1 MRNSIT
7 ENEIEEISIGYL
19 QGLGYKYLNGLVMSP
34 DGEHPERQYN
44 EVVLTT
50 RLRDAIDK
58 LNPTI
63 TQDAKEDALKKV
75 LRTESPNQL
84 INNENFHRYLT
95 DGVDVEVRT
104 PSGIRGEKV
113 YIVDFTNPENNEFLA
128 VNQFTVIEAGAP
140 QRKRPDIIL
149 FINGLPLVVIE
160 LKNAVDENAT
170 IKSAFNQLQ
179 TYKQAIPS
187 LFTYNELLIV
197 SDGWDARCGTIT
209 SDYGRFMSWKT
220 KDGKTTA
227 DHLQPQMEVM
237 FLGMLNKTT
246 LLDLI
251 RQFIVFE
258 KSDSKTLKKVAAYHQ
273 YYAVN
278 KAVESTVRASG
289 FNSPPLEG
297 WSQTGVVKRVST
309 NYFELPFNP
318 NLKQRAREL
327 RQAGNLSE
335 VLFWNQ
341 VKNKQFK
348 QYDFDRQKII
358 GNYIVDFYCSN
369 CNVVIEIDG
378 SSHDYKQEYDAER
391 DAFLESLGLT
401 VIHIP
406 VEDVMKR
413 MGQVMDML
421 FEHPA
426 FQEGNSQEPPRP
438 SGTPPM
444 EGNVGD
450 RRGGV
455 IWHTQGSGKSLSM
468 VFFSGKLII
477 EPRMENPTLVILT
490 DRNDLDEQ
498 LHDTFTNCQQL
509 LRQEPQKAEDRQDL
523 RKLLKVASGGIV
535 FTTIQKFMPM
545 PDDIVQSS
553 SPTGRV
559 GGEGVVNEP
568 SVEYIGADIKALSE
582 RKNIVVV
589 ADEAHR
595 SQYDFIDGFAKHLR
609 DALPY
614 ATFIGFTG
622 TPIETTD
629 RNTQAVFG
637 NYVDIYDI
645 QQAVEDKATV
655 PIFYESRLAKV
666 HFAEDEKV
674 TIDEQFEELTEGEE
688 LSNRQQMRAK
698 WTRLEAI
705 VGNPNRI
712 RKIAEDLVYHFEQRN
727 AVLEGKAMIV
737 CMSRRICVELYEAI
751 IKIRPL
757 WHSDDDDKG
766 TIKVIMTG
774 SSSDALNMQQHIRN
788 KQRRKAIGDRLKN
801 PIDSL
806 KLVIVRD
813 MWLTGFD
820 APCLHTLYVDKPMRG
835 HSLMQAIARVNRV
848 FTEGKSGGL
857 VVDYLGIAQELKTA
871 LADYTASG
879 GEGKPTLDQ
888 ELAVAKMLELHEAID
903 YQLRHFAWRKFF
915 TLTPEEK
922 LKFIPVIVDYI
933 FSQENGEQSFTD
945 NTKNLLK
952 AFAISVPHE
961 KAMAIR
967 DDVALFQAIKSRLVK
982 ISDRNES
989 GKTNDEMDT
998 AIKQIISEAITA
1010 DNVIDIFDA
1019 AGLKKPNIE
1028 ILDERFLQEL
1038 KDLPQKNLAVELL
1051 KKLLKDEIKKRTKI
1065 NLVESRKFSEMLED
1079 AIKRYHNGM
1088 IDTVEFLEKVLIPF
1102 AEQMKE
1108 ADKRGEKL
1116 GLDYREYAF
1125 YTALE
1130 VNNSAVSILGDEI
1143 LKHIAQE
1150 LLKTVRSST
1159 TIDWTIKES
1168 VQANLRRNI
1177 RRILRKFGYPPDLQ
1191 EKAVETVIT
1200 QAKMLAED
1208 LVKNGDNK
1216 EE

>member
-1 MRNSIT
+1 MKNSIT
-7 ENEIEEISIGYL
+7 ENQIEEIALGYL
-19 QGLGYKYLNGLVMSP
+19 QSLGYEYLNGVNISP
-34 DGEHPERQYN
+34 DGDHPERKYN

-58 LNPTI
+58 LNPNI
-63 TQDAKEDALKKV
+63 SQDAKEDALKKV
-75 LRTESPNQL
+75 LRTESPNAL

-95 DGVDVEVRT
+95 DGVDVEMRT
-104 PSGIRGEKV
+104 ENGIRGEKI
-113 YIVDFTNPENNEFLA
+113 YIVDFEKPENNEFLA
-128 VNQFTVIEAGAP
+128 VNQFTVVEGN
-140 QRKRPDIIL
+140 QNKRPDIIL
-149 FINGLPLVVIE
+149 FVNGLPLVVIE
-160 LKNAVDENAT
+160 LKNAVDENANL
-170 IKSAFNQLQ
+170 KSAFNQLQ

-187 LFTYNELLIV
+187 LFTYNSLLII

-209 SDYGRFMSWKT
+209 SDYGRFMTWKT
-220 KDGKTTA
+220 KDGQTTA

-237 FLGMLNKTT
+237 FHGMLNKHT

-278 KAVESTVRASG
+278 KAVESTVTASG
-289 FNSPPLEG
+289 
-297 WSQTGVVKRVST
+297 
-309 NYFELPFNP
+309 
-318 NLKQRAREL
+318 
-327 RQAGNLSE
+327 
-335 VLFWNQ
+335 
-341 VKNKQFK
+341 
-348 QYDFDRQKII
+348 
-358 GNYIVDFYCSN
+358 SN
-369 CNVVIEIDG
+369 
-378 SSHDYKQEYDAER
+378 
-391 DAFLESLGLT
+391 
-401 VIHIP
+401 
-406 VEDVMKR
+406 
-413 MGQVMDML
+413 
-421 FEHPA
+421 
-426 FQEGNSQEPPRP
+426 
-438 SGTPPM
+438 
-444 EGNVGD
+444 GD

-498 LHDTFTNCQQL
+498 LHETFTNCQQL
-509 LRQEPQKAEDRQDL
+509 LRQEPQKAESRKELRQ
-523 RKLLKVASGGIV
+523 LLKVASGGIV
-535 FTTIQKFMPM
+535 FTTIQKFMPI
-545 PDDIVQSS
+545 PADIVQ
-553 SPTGRV
+553 P
-559 GGEGVVNEP
+559 ENENVVNEP
-568 SVEYIGADIKALSE
+568 SVEYIGADIQALSE
-582 RKNIVVV
+582 RKNIVVI

-609 DALPY
+609 DALPN

-629 RNTQAVFG
+629 KNTQAVFG

-645 QQAVEDKATV
+645 QQAVNDKATV

-666 HFAEDEKV
+666 HFNEDEKV
-674 TIDEQFEELTEGEE
+674 SLDEQFEELTEGEE
-688 LSNRQQMRAK
+688 LSNRQQMRQK

-705 VGNPNRI
+705 VGNPNRLQ
-712 RKIAEDLVYHFEQRN
+712 KIAEDLVYHFEQRN
-727 AVLEGKAMIV
+727 AVLDGKAMIV

-774 SSSDALNMQQHIRN
+774 SSSDALNMQAHIRN
-788 KQRRKAIGDRLKN
+788 KPRRKAIGDRLKN
-801 PIDSL
+801 PNDPL

-835 HSLMQAIARVNRV
+835 HNLMQAIARVNRV
-848 FTEGKSGGL
+848 FTEGKEGGL

-903 YQLRHFAWRKFF
+903 YQLRHFDWRKFF

-933 FSQENGEQSFTD
+933 FSQENGEQSFTE

-961 KAMAIR
+961 RAMAIR

-982 ISDRNES
+982 ISDRNEG
-989 GKTNDEMDT
+989 GKTDEEMET

-1065 NLVESRKFSEMLED
+1065 NLVESKKFSEMLED

-1102 AEQMKE
+1102 AQQMKE

-1130 VNNSAVSILGDEI
+1130 VNNSAVAILGDDI

-1150 LLKTVRSST
+1150 LLKTVRNST

-1168 VQANLRRNI
+1168 VQATLRRNV

>member
-1 MRNSIT
+1 MASIT
-7 ENEIEEISIGYL
+7 ENEIEEIALGYL
-19 QGLGYKYLNGLVMSP
+19 QSLGYNYLNGLVISP
-34 DGEHPERQYN
+34 DGEHPERQYTD
-44 EVVLTT
+44 VVLTT

-75 LRTESPNQL
+75 LRTESPNAL

-95 DGVDVEVRT
+95 DGVDVEMRT
-104 PSGIRGEKV
+104 ESGIRGEKI
-113 YIVDFTNPENNEFLA
+113 YIVDFENPENNEFLA
-128 VNQFTVIEAGAP
+128 VNQFTVVEGN
-140 QRKRPDIIL
+140 QNKRPDIIL

-160 LKNAVDENAT
+160 LKNAVDENANL
-170 IKSAFNQLQ
+170 KSAFNQLQ

-187 LFTYNELLIV
+187 LFTYNSLLII

-209 SDYGRFMSWKT
+209 SDYGRFMTWKT
-220 KDGKTTA
+220 PPSTPALLPRGEGSSYRGNLKYSGLIEEARELRKKQTKAEEIFWQLVRNRKFNNLKFRRQHQIGNYIADFYCDELRLVIEFDGEVHNSPEQQKHDSKRDKFLTSSGFKVLRFKNQEILNSPESVFEEIENAILGNTQKI
-227 DHLQPQMEVM
+227 DSSSPFGRGGGEGLLEMEVM
-237 FLGMLNKTT
+237 FHGMLNKHT

-278 KAVESTVRASG
+278 KALESTVTASG
-289 FNSPPLEG
+289 
-297 WSQTGVVKRVST
+297 
-309 NYFELPFNP
+309 
-318 NLKQRAREL
+318 
-327 RQAGNLSE
+327 
-335 VLFWNQ
+335 
-341 VKNKQFK
+341 
-348 QYDFDRQKII
+348 
-358 GNYIVDFYCSN
+358 SN
-369 CNVVIEIDG
+369 
-378 SSHDYKQEYDAER
+378 
-391 DAFLESLGLT
+391 
-401 VIHIP
+401 
-406 VEDVMKR
+406 
-413 MGQVMDML
+413 
-421 FEHPA
+421 
-426 FQEGNSQEPPRP
+426 
-438 SGTPPM
+438 
-444 EGNVGD
+444 GD

-498 LHDTFTNCQQL
+498 LHETFTNCQQL
-509 LRQEPQKAEDRQDL
+509 LRQEPQKAESRKELRQ
-523 RKLLKVASGGIV
+523 LLKVASGGIV

-545 PDDIVQSS
+545 PTDIVQ
-553 SPTGRV
+553 P
-559 GGEGVVNEP
+559 ENENVVNEP
-568 SVEYIGADIKALSE
+568 SVEYIGADIQALSE
-582 RKNIVVV
+582 RKNIVVI

-609 DALPY
+609 DALPN

-629 RNTQAVFG
+629 KNTQAVFG

-645 QQAVEDKATV
+645 QQAVNDKATV

-666 HFAEDEKV
+666 HFNEDEKV
-674 TIDEQFEELTEGEE
+674 SLDEQFEELTEGEE
-688 LSNRQQMRAK
+688 LSNRQQMRQK

-705 VGNPNRI
+705 VGNPNRLQ
-712 RKIAEDLVYHFEQRN
+712 KIAEDLVYHFEQRN

-774 SSSDALNMQQHIRN
+774 SSSDALNMQAHIRN
-788 KQRRKAIGDRLKN
+788 KPRRKAIGDRLKN
-801 PIDSL
+801 PNDPL

-835 HSLMQAIARVNRV
+835 HNLMQAIARVNRV
-848 FTEGKSGGL
+848 FTEGKEGGL

-903 YQLRHFAWRKFF
+903 YQLRHFDWRKFF

-933 FSQENGEQSFTD
+933 FSQENGEQSFTE

-961 KAMAIR
+961 RAMAIR

-982 ISDRNES
+982 ISDRNEG
-989 GKTNDEMDT
+989 GKTDEEMET

-1065 NLVESRKFSEMLED
+1065 NLVESKKFSEMLED

-1102 AEQMKE
+1102 AQQMKE
-1108 ADKRGEKL
+1108 ADQRGEKL

-1130 VNNSAVSILGDEI
+1130 VNNSAVAILGDDI

-1150 LLKTVRSST
+1150 LLKTVRNST

-1168 VQANLRRNI
+1168 VQATLRRNV

>member
-7 ENEIEEISIGYL
+7 ENEIEEIALSYL
-19 QGLGYKYLNGLVMSP
+19 QNLGYSYILGIDISP
-34 DGEHPERQYN
+34 DGEHPERQYTD
-44 EVVLTT
+44 VVLTT

-58 LNPTI
+58 LNPTLG
-63 TQDAKEDALKKV
+63 QDAKEDALKKV
-75 LRTESPNQL
+75 LRTESPNAL
-84 INNENFHRYLT
+84 INNETFHKYLT
-95 DGVDVEVRT
+95 QGVDVEIRT
-104 PSGIRGEKV
+104 ANGIRGQKV
-113 YIVDFTNPENNEFLA
+113 YIVDFTDPENNEFLA
-128 VNQFTVIEAGAP
+128 INQFTIIEGS
-140 QRKRPDIIL
+140 QNKRPDIIL
-149 FINGLPLVVIE
+149 FVNGLPLVVIE
-160 LKNAVDENAT
+160 IKNATDENAT
-170 IKSAFNQLQ
+170 VKSAYNQLQ

-187 LFTYNELLIV
+187 LFTYNELMIV
-197 SDGWDARCGTIT
+197 SDGWDALCGTFT

-220 KDGKTTA
+220 KDGKNTA

-237 FLGMLNKTT
+237 FWGMLNKQT

-251 RQFIVFE
+251 GQFIVFE
-258 KSDSKTLKKVAAYHQ
+258 KSDTKTLKKVAAYHQ

-278 KAVESTVRASG
+278 KAVESTIIASSI
-289 FNSPPLEG
+289 N
-297 WSQTGVVKRVST
+297 
-309 NYFELPFNP
+309 
-318 NLKQRAREL
+318 
-327 RQAGNLSE
+327 
-335 VLFWNQ
+335 
-341 VKNKQFK
+341 
-348 QYDFDRQKII
+348 
-358 GNYIVDFYCSN
+358 
-369 CNVVIEIDG
+369 
-378 SSHDYKQEYDAER
+378 
-391 DAFLESLGLT
+391 
-401 VIHIP
+401 
-406 VEDVMKR
+406 
-413 MGQVMDML
+413 
-421 FEHPA
+421 
-426 FQEGNSQEPPRP
+426 
-438 SGTPPM
+438 
-444 EGNVGD
+444 GD

-468 VFFSGKLII
+468 VFYSGKLIV

-498 LHDTFTNCQQL
+498 LHETFTNCQQL
-509 LRQEPQKAEDRQDL
+509 LRQEPQKAEDRNHL

-545 PDDIVQSS
+545 TSDIVQNGIQNSA
-553 SPTGRV
+553 
-559 GGEGVVNEP
+559 NEP
-568 SVEYIGADIKALSE
+568 SVEYIGADIKALSK
-582 RKNIVVV
+582 RQNIVVI

-609 DALPY
+609 DALPN
-614 ATFIGFTG
+614 ATYIGFTG
-622 TPIETTD
+622 TPIESTD
-629 RNTQAVFG
+629 RSTQAVFG

-645 QQAVEDKATV
+645 QQAVNDRATV

-674 TIDEQFEELTEGEE
+674 KIDEQFEELTESEE
-688 LSNRQQMRAK
+688 LSNRQQLRAK
-698 WTRLEAI
+698 WTRIEAI

-727 AVLEGKAMIV
+727 AVLVGKAMIV
-737 CMSRRICVELYEAI
+737 CMSRRICVELYDAI

-774 SSSDALNMQQHIRN
+774 SSSDVLSMQAHIRN
-788 KQRRKAIGDRLKN
+788 KGKRKTIGDRLKN
-801 PIDSL
+801 PNDSL
-806 KLVIVRD
+806 KMVIVRD

-848 FTEGKSGGL
+848 FTEGKEGGL
-857 VVDYLGIAQELKTA
+857 IVDYLGIAQELKTA
-871 LADYTASG
+871 LAEYTASG

-903 YQLRHFAWRKFF
+903 YQLRHFDWRKFF
-915 TLTPEEK
+915 TLMPVEK

-933 FSQENGEQSFTD
+933 FSQENGEPSFTE

-952 AFAISVPHE
+952 AFAISVPHD

-982 ISDRNES
+982 ISDRNEG
-989 GKTNDEMDT
+989 GKGDDEMET

-1051 KKLLKDEIKKRTKI
+1051 KKLLKEEIKKRTKI
-1065 NLVESRKFSEMLED
+1065 NLVESKKFSEMLED
-1079 AIKRYHNGM
+1079 AIQRYHNGM

-1102 AEQMKE
+1102 ANQMKE

-1130 VNNSAVSILGDEI
+1130 VNNSAVAVLGDEI

-1150 LLKTVRSST
+1150 LLKTVRNST

-1168 VQANLRRNI
+1168 VQSALRRNI
-1177 RRILRKFGYPPDLQ
+1177 RRILRLHGYPPDLQ
-1191 EKAVETVIT
+1191 EKAVDTVIT

-1208 LVKNGDNK
+1208 LLKR

>member
-1 MRNSIT
+1 MRNSIS
-7 ENEIEEISIGYL
+7 ENEIEEIALGYL
-19 QGLGYKYLNGLVMSP
+19 QSLGYGYVLGTDISP
-34 DGEHPERQYN
+34 DGDHPERTYN
-44 EVVLTT
+44 DVVLST

-63 TQDAKEDALKKV
+63 SQDAKEDALKKV
-75 LRTESPNQL
+75 LRTDSPNLL
-84 INNENFHRYLT
+84 INNETFHKYLT
-95 DGVDVEVRT
+95 DGIDVEVRT
-104 PSGIRGEKV
+104 DSGIRGEKV
-113 YIVDFTNPENNEFLA
+113 YIVDFENPENNEFLA
-128 VNQFTVIEAGAP
+128 INQFTVIEGN
-140 QRKRPDIIL
+140 QNKRPDIIL
-149 FINGLPLVVIE
+149 FVNGLPLVVIE

-170 IKSAFNQLQ
+170 IKSAYNQIQ

-187 LFTYNELLIV
+187 LFTYNELLII
-197 SDGWDARCGTIT
+197 SDGWDAQSGTLT
-209 SDYGRFMSWKT
+209 SGFGRFMPWKT
-220 KDGKTTA
+220 KDGKTEA
-227 DHLQPQMEVM
+227 SHLDMGMQVM
-237 FLGMLNKTT
+237 FNGMLNKHT

-278 KAVESTVRASG
+278 KAVESTVTAS
-289 FNSPPLEG
+289 SE
-297 WSQTGVVKRVST
+297 TGD
-309 NYFELPFNP
+309 
-318 NLKQRAREL
+318 Q
-327 RQAGNLSE
+327 
-335 VLFWNQ
+335 
-341 VKNKQFK
+341 
-348 QYDFDRQKII
+348 
-358 GNYIVDFYCSN
+358 
-369 CNVVIEIDG
+369 
-378 SSHDYKQEYDAER
+378 
-391 DAFLESLGLT
+391 
-401 VIHIP
+401 
-406 VEDVMKR
+406 
-413 MGQVMDML
+413 
-421 FEHPA
+421 
-426 FQEGNSQEPPRP
+426 
-438 SGTPPM
+438 
-444 EGNVGD
+444 
-450 RRGGV
+450 RGGV

-468 VFFSGKLII
+468 VFYSGKLII
-477 EPRMENPTLVILT
+477 DPRMENPTLVILT

-498 LHDTFTNCQQL
+498 LHETFTNCQQL
-509 LRQEPQKAEDRQDL
+509 LRQEPQKAENRQNL
-523 RKLLKVASGGIV
+523 RELLKVASGGIV

-545 PDDIVQSS
+545 QTDIVQN
-553 SPTGRV
+553 GN
-559 GGEGVVNEP
+559 ELNEP
-568 SVEYIGADIKALSE
+568 SVEYIGADIQALSE

-609 DALPY
+609 DALPH

-629 RNTQAVFG
+629 KNTQAVFG

-645 QQAVEDKATV
+645 QQAVDDKATV

-666 HFAEDEKV
+666 HFEEDEKV
-674 TIDEQFEELTEGEE
+674 TIDAEFEELTEGEE
-688 LSNRQQMRAK
+688 FSNRQQMRAK

-712 RKIAEDLVYHFEQRN
+712 EKIAQDLVYHFEQRN
-727 AVLEGKAMIV
+727 AVLDGKAMIV
-737 CMSRRICVELYEAI
+737 CMSRRICVELYDAI

-774 SSSDALNMQQHIRN
+774 SSSDALNMQPHIRN
-788 KQRRKAIGDRLKN
+788 KPRRKAIGDRLKN
-801 PIDSL
+801 PNDSL

-835 HSLMQAIARVNRV
+835 HNLMQAIARVNRV
-848 FTEGKSGGL
+848 FTEGKEGGL

-903 YQLRHFAWRKFF
+903 YQLRHFDWRKFF
-915 TLTPEEK
+915 TLAPEEK

-961 KAMAIR
+961 RAMAIR

-982 ISDRNES
+982 ISDRNEG
-989 GKTNDEMDT
+989 GKTDEEMET

-1038 KDLPQKNLAVELL
+1038 KDMPQKNLAVELL

-1065 NLVESRKFSEMLED
+1065 NLVESKKFSEMLED

-1108 ADKRGEKL
+1108 ADKRGDKL

-1130 VNNSAVSILGDEI
+1130 INNSAVSVLGDDI
-1143 LKHIAQE
+1143 LRHIAQE
-1150 LLKTVRSST
+1150 LLKTVRNST

-1168 VQANLRRNI
+1168 VQSALRRNI
-1177 RRILRKFGYPPDLQ
+1177 RRILRLHGYPPDLQ
-1191 EKAVETVIT
+1191 EKAVDTVIT

-1208 LVKNGDNK
+1208 LVKNGGQND
-1216 EE
+1216 E

>member
-1 MRNSIT
+1 MASIT
-7 ENEIEEISIGYL
+7 ENEIEEIALSYL
-19 QGLGYKYLNGLVMSP
+19 QGLGYAYQLGTVISP
-34 DGEHPERQYN
+34 DLPVRGTQTGGEHPDLSAAAQAERQYN
-44 EVVLTT
+44 EVVLVT

-58 LNPTI
+58 LNPNI
-63 TQDAKEDALKKV
+63 SQDAKEDALKKV
-75 LRTESPNQL
+75 LRTESPNAL

-95 DGVDVEVRT
+95 DGVDVEMRT
-104 PSGIRGEKV
+104 ESGIRGEKI
-113 YIVDFTNPENNEFLA
+113 YIVDFENPENNEFLA
-128 VNQFTVIEAGAP
+128 VNQFTVVEGN
-140 QRKRPDIIL
+140 QNKRPDIIL
-149 FINGLPLVVIE
+149 FVNGVPLVVIE
-160 LKNAVDENAT
+160 LKNAVDENANL
-170 IKSAFNQLQ
+170 KSAFNQLQ

-187 LFTYNELLIV
+187 LFTYNSLLII

-209 SDYGRFMSWKT
+209 SDYGRFMTWPVCVQRTGRKT
-220 KDGKTTA
+220 KDGFYVYVLECDNGSYYIGQTENLLKRWNEHISGKGANWTKSNKPLKIIHHEYYKTREEAVDREQKLKTGFGRKWIKREIEA
-227 DHLQPQMEVM
+227 KRNKPFELYEERLERASETSLQMEVM
-237 FLGMLNKTT
+237 FHGMLNKHT

-278 KAVESTVRASG
+278 KAVESTVTASG
-289 FNSPPLEG
+289 
-297 WSQTGVVKRVST
+297 
-309 NYFELPFNP
+309 
-318 NLKQRAREL
+318 
-327 RQAGNLSE
+327 
-335 VLFWNQ
+335 
-341 VKNKQFK
+341 
-348 QYDFDRQKII
+348 
-358 GNYIVDFYCSN
+358 SN
-369 CNVVIEIDG
+369 
-378 SSHDYKQEYDAER
+378 
-391 DAFLESLGLT
+391 
-401 VIHIP
+401 
-406 VEDVMKR
+406 
-413 MGQVMDML
+413 
-421 FEHPA
+421 
-426 FQEGNSQEPPRP
+426 
-438 SGTPPM
+438 
-444 EGNVGD
+444 GD

-498 LHDTFTNCQQL
+498 LHETFTNCQQL
-509 LRQEPQKAEDRQDL
+509 LRQEPQKAESRRELRQ
-523 RKLLKVASGGIV
+523 LLKVASGGIV
-535 FTTIQKFMPM
+535 FTTIQKFMPL
-545 PDDIVQSS
+545 PTDIVQ
-553 SPTGRV
+553 PDN
-559 GGEGVVNEP
+559 ENVVNEP
-568 SVEYIGADIKALSE
+568 SVEYIGADIHALSE
-582 RKNIVVV
+582 RKNIVVI

-609 DALPY
+609 DALPN

-629 RNTQAVFG
+629 KNTQAVFG

-666 HFAEDEKV
+666 HFDEDEKV

-705 VGNPNRI
+705 VGNPNRLQ
-712 RKIAEDLVYHFEQRN
+712 KIAEDLVYHFEQRN
-727 AVLEGKAMIV
+727 AVLDGKAMIV

-774 SSSDALNMQQHIRN
+774 SSSDALNMQAHIRN
-788 KQRRKAIGDRLKN
+788 KPRRKAIGDRLKN
-801 PIDSL
+801 PNDPL

-835 HSLMQAIARVNRV
+835 HNLMQAIARVNRV
-848 FTEGKSGGL
+848 FTEGKEGGL

-903 YQLRHFAWRKFF
+903 YQLRHFDWRKFF

-922 LKFIPVIVDYI
+922 LRFIPVIVDYI
-933 FSQENGEQSFTD
+933 FSQENGEQSFTE

-961 KAMAIR
+961 RAMAIR

-982 ISDRNES
+982 ISDRNEG
-989 GKTNDEMDT
+989 GKTDEEMET

-1065 NLVESRKFSEMLED
+1065 NLVESKKFSEMLED

-1102 AEQMKE
+1102 AQQMKE
-1108 ADKRGEKL
+1108 ADQRGDKL

-1130 VNNSAVSILGDEI
+1130 VNNSAVAVLGDDI

-1150 LLKTVRSST
+1150 LLKTVRNST

-1168 VQANLRRNI
+1168 VQSALRRNI
-1177 RRILRKFGYPPDLQ
+1177 RRILRLHGYPPDLQ
-1191 EKAVETVIT
+1191 EKAVDTVIT

-1208 LVKNGDNK
+1208 LLNSSREKTLSEN
-1216 EE
+1216 

>member
-1 MRNSIT
+1 MAI
-7 ENEIEEISIGYL
+7 
-19 QGLGYKYLNGLVMSP
+19 SP
-34 DGEHPERQYN
+34 DGEHPERQYTD
-44 EVVLTT
+44 VVLTT

-63 TQDAKEDALKKV
+63 TQDAKEDALKKA
-75 LRTESPNQL
+75 LRTESPNLL
-84 INNENFHRYLT
+84 INNETFHRYLT

-104 PSGIRGEKV
+104 ASGIRGEKV

-128 VNQFTVIEAGAP
+128 VNQFTVVEGN
-140 QRKRPDIIL
+140 QNKRPDLIL
-149 FINGLPLVVIE
+149 FVNGLPLVVIE
-160 LKNAVDENAT
+160 LKNAVDENSNV
-170 IKSAFNQLQ
+170 KSAYNQLQ

-251 RQFIVFE
+251 RHFIVFE
-258 KSDSKTLKKVAAYHQ
+258 KTDSKTLKKVAAYHQ

-278 KAVESTVRASG
+278 KAVESTIIAS
-289 FNSPPLEG
+289 S
-297 WSQTGVVKRVST
+297 
-309 NYFELPFNP
+309 
-318 NLKQRAREL
+318 
-327 RQAGNLSE
+327 
-335 VLFWNQ
+335 
-341 VKNKQFK
+341 
-348 QYDFDRQKII
+348 
-358 GNYIVDFYCSN
+358 SN
-369 CNVVIEIDG
+369 
-378 SSHDYKQEYDAER
+378 
-391 DAFLESLGLT
+391 
-401 VIHIP
+401 
-406 VEDVMKR
+406 
-413 MGQVMDML
+413 
-421 FEHPA
+421 
-426 FQEGNSQEPPRP
+426 
-438 SGTPPM
+438 
-444 EGNVGD
+444 GD

-468 VFFSGKLII
+468 VFYSGKLII
-477 EPRMENPTLVILT
+477 DPRMENPTLVILT

-498 LHDTFTNCQQL
+498 LHETFTNCQQL
-509 LRQEPQKAEDRQDL
+509 LRQEPQKAENRQDL

-545 PDDIVQSS
+545 TTDIVQNGNSN
-553 SPTGRV
+553 T
-559 GGEGVVNEP
+559 VNEP

-609 DALPY
+609 DALPN

-645 QQAVEDKATV
+645 QQAVNDKATV

-666 HFAEDEKV
+666 HFEEDEKV

-688 LSNRQQMRAK
+688 LSNRQHMKAK

-705 VGNPNRI
+705 VGNPNRLQ
-712 RKIAEDLVYHFEQRN
+712 KIAEDLVYHFEQRN
-727 AVLEGKAMIV
+727 AVLDGKAMIV
-737 CMSRRICVELYEAI
+737 CMSRRICVELYDAI

-774 SSSDALNMQQHIRN
+774 SSSDALNMQPHIRN
-788 KQRRKAIGDRLKN
+788 KLKRKAIGDRLKN
-801 PIDSL
+801 PLDSL

-903 YQLRHFAWRKFF
+903 YQLRHFDWRKFF

-933 FSQENGEQSFTD
+933 FSQENGEQSFIE

-952 AFAISVPHE
+952 AFAISVPHD

-967 DDVALFQAIKSRLVK
+967 DDVALFQAIKTRLVK
-982 ISDRNES
+982 ISDKNES
-989 GKTNDEMDT
+989 GKTNEEMET

-1028 ILDERFLQEL
+1028 ILDDRFLQEL
-1038 KDLPQKNLAVELL
+1038 KDLPQRNLAVELL

-1065 NLVESRKFSEMLED
+1065 NLVESKKFSEMLED

-1102 AEQMKE
+1102 AQQMKE
-1108 ADKRGEKL
+1108 ADKRGDKL

-1130 VNNSAVSILGDEI
+1130 VNNSAVAILGDEV

-1168 VQANLRRNI
+1168 VQSALRRNI
-1177 RRILRKFGYPPDLQ
+1177 RRILRLHGYPPDLQ

-1208 LVKNGDNK
+1208 LVNGKDN
-1216 EE
+1216 E

>member
-7 ENEIEEISIGYL
+7 ENEIEEIALSYL
-19 QGLGYKYLNGLVMSP
+19 ESLGYSYLLGTDISP

-44 EVVLTT
+44 EVVLAT

-58 LNPTI
+58 LNPSI

-75 LRTESPNQL
+75 LRTDSPNLL
-84 INNENFHRYLT
+84 INNESFHRYLT
-95 DGVDVEVRT
+95 DGIDVEVRT
-104 PSGIRGEKV
+104 ESGIRGEKV
-113 YIVDFTNPENNEFLA
+113 YIVDFETPENNEFLA
-128 VNQFTVIEAGAP
+128 VNQFTIIEGS
-140 QRKRPDIIL
+140 QNKRPDIIL
-149 FINGLPLVVIE
+149 FVNGLPLVVIE

-170 IKSAFNQLQ
+170 IKSAYNQLQ
-179 TYKQAIPS
+179 TYKQAISS
-187 LFTYNELLIV
+187 LFIYNELLIV
-197 SDGWDARCGTIT
+197 SDGWDALCGTLT
-209 SDYGRFMSWKT
+209 SDFGRFMSWKT

-227 DHLQPQMEVM
+227 DHLQPQLEIM
-237 FLGMLNKTT
+237 FLGMLNKNT

-278 KAVESTVRASG
+278 KAVESTILAS
-289 FNSPPLEG
+289 S
-297 WSQTGVVKRVST
+297 
-309 NYFELPFNP
+309 
-318 NLKQRAREL
+318 
-327 RQAGNLSE
+327 
-335 VLFWNQ
+335 
-341 VKNKQFK
+341 KN
-348 QYDFDRQKII
+348 
-358 GNYIVDFYCSN
+358 G
-369 CNVVIEIDG
+369 DG
-378 SSHDYKQEYDAER
+378 
-391 DAFLESLGLT
+391 
-401 VIHIP
+401 
-406 VEDVMKR
+406 
-413 MGQVMDML
+413 
-421 FEHPA
+421 
-426 FQEGNSQEPPRP
+426 
-438 SGTPPM
+438 
-444 EGNVGD
+444 
-450 RRGGV
+450 RGGV

-477 EPRMENPTLVILT
+477 EPKMENPTLVILT

-509 LRQEPQKAEDRQDL
+509 LRQEPQKAENRRDL
-523 RKLLKVASGGIV
+523 RQLLKVASGGIV

-545 PDDIVQSS
+545 PDDIAQN
-553 SPTGRV
+553 GNA
-559 GGEGVVNEP
+559 VNEP
-568 SVEYIGADIKALSE
+568 SVEYIGADVQALSE

-609 DALPY
+609 DALPN

-622 TPIETTD
+622 TPIESGD

-645 QQAVEDKATV
+645 QQAVNDKATV

-666 HFAEDEKV
+666 HFEEDEKV

-688 LSNRQQMRAK
+688 ISNRQQMRAK

-712 RKIAEDLVYHFEQRN
+712 QKIAEDLVYHFEQRN
-727 AVLEGKAMIV
+727 AVLDGKSMIV
-737 CMSRRICVELYEAI
+737 CMSRRICVEMYDAI

-757 WHSDDDDKG
+757 WHSEDDDKG

-774 SSSDALNMQQHIRN
+774 SSSDTLNMQPHIRN

-801 PIDSL
+801 PVDSL

-835 HSLMQAIARVNRV
+835 HNLMQAIARVNRV
-848 FTEGKSGGL
+848 FTEGKEGGL
-857 VVDYLGIAQELKTA
+857 VVDYLGIAQELKSA

-903 YQLRHFAWRKFF
+903 YQLRHFDWRKFF
-915 TLTPEEK
+915 TLSSVEK

-933 FSQENGEQSFTD
+933 FSQENGEQSFVE

-967 DDVALFQAIKSRLVK
+967 DDVALFQAIKTRLVK
-982 ISDRNES
+982 ISDKNEG
-989 GKTNDEMDT
+989 GKTNEEMET

-1028 ILDERFLQEL
+1028 ILDEKFLQEL

-1051 KKLLKDEIKKRTKI
+1051 KKLLKEEIKKRTKI
-1065 NLVESRKFSEMLED
+1065 NLVESKKFSEMLED

-1108 ADKRGEKL
+1108 ADKRGENL

-1150 LLKTVRSST
+1150 LLKTVRSGT

-1208 LVKNGDNK
+1208 LVNGNDN
-1216 EE
+1216 E

>member
-1 MRNSIT
+1 MQILQ
-7 ENEIEEISIGYL
+7 ENDIELIAIKYLQNIGYQYIVGTDL
-19 QGLGYKYLNGLVMSP
+19 SP
-34 DGEHPERQYN
+34 DGEHPERQYTD
-44 EVVLTT
+44 VVLAT

-75 LRTESPNQL
+75 FRTESPNAL
-84 INNENFHRYLT
+84 INNETFHKYLT
-95 DGVDVEVRT
+95 EGVDVEVRT
-104 PSGIRGEKV
+104 ADGIRGEKV
-113 YIVDFTNPENNEFLA
+113 YIVDFENAENNEFLA
-128 VNQFTVIEAGAP
+128 INQFTIIEGS
-140 QRKRPDIIL
+140 QNKRPDIIL
-149 FINGLPLVVIE
+149 FVNGLPLVVIE

-170 IKSAFNQLQ
+170 IKLAYNQLQ

-197 SDGWDARCGTIT
+197 SDGWDALCGTVT
-209 SDYGRFMSWKT
+209 SDFGRFMSWKT
-220 KDGKTTA
+220 KDGETTA

-237 FLGMLNKTT
+237 FYGMLNKKT

-251 RQFIVFE
+251 RQFVVFE
-258 KSDSKTLKKVAAYHQ
+258 KSDTKTLKKVAAYHQ

-278 KAVESTVRASG
+278 KAVESTVIAS
-289 FNSPPLEG
+289 S
-297 WSQTGVVKRVST
+297 
-309 NYFELPFNP
+309 
-318 NLKQRAREL
+318 
-327 RQAGNLSE
+327 
-335 VLFWNQ
+335 
-341 VKNKQFK
+341 
-348 QYDFDRQKII
+348 
-358 GNYIVDFYCSN
+358 SN
-369 CNVVIEIDG
+369 
-378 SSHDYKQEYDAER
+378 
-391 DAFLESLGLT
+391 
-401 VIHIP
+401 
-406 VEDVMKR
+406 
-413 MGQVMDML
+413 
-421 FEHPA
+421 
-426 FQEGNSQEPPRP
+426 
-438 SGTPPM
+438 
-444 EGNVGD
+444 GD

-468 VFFSGKLII
+468 VFYSGKLII

-498 LHDTFTNCQQL
+498 LHETFTNCQQL
-509 LRQEPQKAEDRQDL
+509 LRQEPQKAEDRKDL

-545 PDDIVQSS
+545 QTDIVQNENPNLVS
-553 SPTGRV
+553 
-559 GGEGVVNEP
+559 EP
-568 SVEYIGADIKALSE
+568 SVEYIGADIQALSE

-609 DALPY
+609 DALPN

-622 TPIETTD
+622 TPIESTD

-645 QQAVEDKATV
+645 QQAVNDKATV

-674 TIDEQFEELTEGEE
+674 HLDEQFEELTESEE

-712 RKIAEDLVYHFEQRN
+712 AKIAEDLVYHFEQRN
-727 AVLEGKAMIV
+727 GVLDGKAMIV
-737 CMSRRICVELYEAI
+737 CMSRRICVDLYDAI

-774 SSSDALNMQQHIRN
+774 SSSDALNMQSHIRN
-788 KQRRKAIGDRLKN
+788 KPKRKAIGDRLKN
-801 PIDSL
+801 PNDSL

-835 HSLMQAIARVNRV
+835 HNLMQAIARVNRV
-848 FTEGKSGGL
+848 FTEGKEGGL

-871 LADYTASG
+871 LAEYTASG

-903 YQLRHFAWRKFF
+903 YQLRHFDWRKFF
-915 TLTPEEK
+915 TLLPEEK

-961 KAMAIR
+961 KAMDIR

-982 ISDRNES
+982 ISDRNE
-989 GKTNDEMDT
+989 GGAGGEDMET

-1065 NLVESRKFSEMLED
+1065 NLVESKKFSEMLED

-1102 AEQMKE
+1102 ANEMKS

-1130 VNNSAVSILGDEI
+1130 VNNSAVAVLGDEI

-1150 LLKTVRSST
+1150 LLKTVRNST

-1168 VQANLRRNI
+1168 VQSALRRNI
-1177 RRILRKFGYPPDLQ
+1177 RRILRLHGYPPDLQ
-1191 EKAVETVIT
+1191 EKAVETVIN
-1200 QAKMLAED
+1200 QAKMLAEEIT
-1208 LVKNGDNK
+1208 KK

>member
-1 MRNSIT
+1 MNSIT
-7 ENEIEEISIGYL
+7 ENEIEQIALSYLQNIGYSYI
-19 QGLGYKYLNGLVMSP
+19 LGTTISP

-44 EVVLTT
+44 EVVLVT
-50 RLRDAIDK
+50 RLRDAIEK
-58 LNPTI
+58 LNPTLS
-63 TQDAKEDALKKV
+63 QDAKEDALKKV
-75 LRTESPNQL
+75 LRTESPNAL
-84 INNENFHRYLT
+84 INNETFHRYLT
-95 DGVDVEVRT
+95 DGIDVEVRT
-104 PSGIRGEKV
+104 ESGIRGEKI
-113 YIVDFTNPENNEFLA
+113 YIVDFENPENNEFLA
-128 VNQFTVIEAGAP
+128 VNQFTVIESGIHAGMP

-149 FINGLPLVVIE
+149 FVNGLPLVVIE
-160 LKNAVDENAT
+160 LKNAVDENANL
-170 IKSAFNQLQ
+170 KSACNQLQ

-187 LFTYNELLIV
+187 LFTYNSLLII

-209 SDYGRFMSWKT
+209 SDYGRFMRWRT
-220 KDGKTTA
+220 KDGKTEA
-227 DHLQPQMEVM
+227 LQNELGMQVLFE
-237 FLGMLNKTT
+237 GMLNKHT

-251 RQFIVFE
+251 RHFIVFE

-278 KAVESTVRASG
+278 KAVESTVTASG
-289 FNSPPLEG
+289 
-297 WSQTGVVKRVST
+297 
-309 NYFELPFNP
+309 
-318 NLKQRAREL
+318 
-327 RQAGNLSE
+327 
-335 VLFWNQ
+335 
-341 VKNKQFK
+341 
-348 QYDFDRQKII
+348 
-358 GNYIVDFYCSN
+358 SN
-369 CNVVIEIDG
+369 
-378 SSHDYKQEYDAER
+378 
-391 DAFLESLGLT
+391 
-401 VIHIP
+401 
-406 VEDVMKR
+406 
-413 MGQVMDML
+413 
-421 FEHPA
+421 
-426 FQEGNSQEPPRP
+426 
-438 SGTPPM
+438 
-444 EGNVGD
+444 GD

-498 LHDTFTNCQQL
+498 LHETFTNCQQL
-509 LRQEPQKAEDRQDL
+509 LRQAPQKAESRRELRQ
-523 RKLLKVASGGIV
+523 LLKVASGGIV
-535 FTTIQKFMPM
+535 FTTIQKFMPVEADLRVS
-545 PDDIVQSS
+545 PDDSVL
-553 SPTGRV
+553 
-559 GGEGVVNEP
+559 NEP
-568 SVEYIGADIKALSE
+568 AVEYIGADIQALSE
-582 RKNIVVV
+582 RKNIVVI

-609 DALPY
+609 DALPN

-622 TPIETTD
+622 TPIETAD
-629 RNTQAVFG
+629 KNTQAVFG

-666 HFAEDEKV
+666 HFEEDEKV

-705 VGNPNRI
+705 VGNPNRLQ
-712 RKIAEDLVYHFEQRN
+712 KIAEDLVYHFEQRN

-737 CMSRRICVELYEAI
+737 CMSRRICVDLYEAI

-774 SSSDALNMQQHIRN
+774 SSSDALNMQPHIRN
-788 KQRRKAIGDRLKN
+788 KPRRKAIGDRLKN
-801 PIDSL
+801 PNDPL

-835 HSLMQAIARVNRV
+835 HNLMQAIARVNRV

-871 LADYTASG
+871 LAEYTASG

-903 YQLRHFAWRKFF
+903 YQLRHFDWRKFF

-922 LKFIPVIVDYI
+922 LRFIPVIVDYI
-933 FSQENGEQSFTD
+933 FSQENGEQAFVD
-945 NTKNLLK
+945 NTQKLLK

-982 ISDRNES
+982 ISDRNEG
-989 GKTNDEMDT
+989 GKTDEEMET

-1065 NLVESRKFSEMLED
+1065 NLVESKKFSEMLED

-1108 ADKRGEKL
+1108 ADKRGDKL

-1130 VNNSAVSILGDEI
+1130 VNNSAVAILGDSI

-1150 LLKTVRSST
+1150 LLKTVRNST

-1168 VQANLRRNI
+1168 VQAELRRNI
-1177 RRILRKFGYPPDLQ
+1177 KRILRKFGYPPDLQ

-1208 LVKNGDNK
+1208 LINNK
-1216 EE
+1216 PTDE

>member
-7 ENEIEEISIGYL
+7 ENEIEDIALSYL
-19 QGLGYKYLNGLVMSP
+19 QGLGYTYQLGTVISP
-34 DGEHPERQYN
+34 DGERPERQYN
-44 EVVLTT
+44 EVVLVT

-58 LNPTI
+58 LNPNI
-63 TQDAKEDALKKV
+63 SLDAKEDALKKV
-75 LRTESPNQL
+75 LRTESPNAL

-95 DGVDVEVRT
+95 DGVDVEMRT
-104 PSGIRGEKV
+104 ESGIRGEKI
-113 YIVDFTNPENNEFLA
+113 YIVDFESPENNEFLA
-128 VNQFTVIEAGAP
+128 VNQFTVVEGN
-140 QRKRPDIIL
+140 QNKRPDIIL
-149 FINGLPLVVIE
+149 FVNGLPLVVIE
-160 LKNAVDENAT
+160 LKNAVDENANL
-170 IKSAFNQLQ
+170 KSAFNQLQ

-187 LFTYNELLIV
+187 LFTYNSLLII

-209 SDYGRFMSWKT
+209 SDYGRFMTWKT
-220 KDGKTTA
+220 KDGQTTA

-237 FLGMLNKTT
+237 FHGMLNKHT

-278 KAVESTVRASG
+278 KAVESTVTASG
-289 FNSPPLEG
+289 
-297 WSQTGVVKRVST
+297 
-309 NYFELPFNP
+309 
-318 NLKQRAREL
+318 
-327 RQAGNLSE
+327 
-335 VLFWNQ
+335 
-341 VKNKQFK
+341 
-348 QYDFDRQKII
+348 
-358 GNYIVDFYCSN
+358 SN
-369 CNVVIEIDG
+369 
-378 SSHDYKQEYDAER
+378 
-391 DAFLESLGLT
+391 
-401 VIHIP
+401 
-406 VEDVMKR
+406 
-413 MGQVMDML
+413 
-421 FEHPA
+421 
-426 FQEGNSQEPPRP
+426 
-438 SGTPPM
+438 
-444 EGNVGD
+444 GD

-498 LHDTFTNCQQL
+498 LHETFTNCQQL
-509 LRQEPQKAEDRQDL
+509 LRQEPQKAESRKELRQ
-523 RKLLKVASGGIV
+523 LLKVASGGIV
-535 FTTIQKFMPM
+535 FTTIQKFMPI
-545 PDDIVQSS
+545 PADIVQ
-553 SPTGRV
+553 P
-559 GGEGVVNEP
+559 ENENVVNEP
-568 SVEYIGADIKALSE
+568 SVEYIGADIQALSE
-582 RKNIVVV
+582 RKNIVVI

-609 DALPY
+609 DALPN

-629 RNTQAVFG
+629 KNTQAVFG

-645 QQAVEDKATV
+645 QQAVNDKATV

-666 HFAEDEKV
+666 HFNEDEKV
-674 TIDEQFEELTEGEE
+674 SLDEQFEELTEGEE
-688 LSNRQQMRAK
+688 LSNRQQMRQK

-705 VGNPNRI
+705 VGNPNRLQ
-712 RKIAEDLVYHFEQRN
+712 KIAEDLVYHFEQRN
-727 AVLEGKAMIV
+727 AVLDGKAMIV

-774 SSSDALNMQQHIRN
+774 SSSDALNMQAHIRN
-788 KQRRKAIGDRLKN
+788 KPRRKAIGDRLKN
-801 PIDSL
+801 PNDPL

-835 HSLMQAIARVNRV
+835 HNLMQAIARVNRV
-848 FTEGKSGGL
+848 FTEGKEGGL

-903 YQLRHFAWRKFF
+903 YQLRHFDWRKFF

-933 FSQENGEQSFTD
+933 FSQENGEQSFTE

-961 KAMAIR
+961 RAMAIR

-982 ISDRNES
+982 ISDRNEG
-989 GKTNDEMDT
+989 GKTDEEMET

-1010 DNVIDIFDA
+1010 DNIIDIFDA

-1065 NLVESRKFSEMLED
+1065 NLVESKKFSEMLED

-1102 AEQMKE
+1102 AQQMKE

-1130 VNNSAVSILGDEI
+1130 VNNSAVAILGDDI

-1150 LLKTVRSST
+1150 LLKTVRNST

-1168 VQANLRRNI
+1168 VQATLRRNV

-1208 LVKNGDNK
+1208 LVKNGDKK

>member
-1 MRNSIT
+1 MKNSIT
-7 ENEIEEISIGYL
+7 ENEIEEIALSYL
-19 QGLGYKYLNGLVMSP
+19 QSLGYGYVLGTDISP
-34 DGEHPERQYN
+34 DGDHPERQYN
-44 EVVLTT
+44 EVVLAT

-58 LNPTI
+58 LNPVLS
-63 TQDAKEDALKKV
+63 QDAKEDALKKV
-75 LRTESPNQL
+75 LRTDSPNL
-84 INNENFHRYLT
+84 IINNETFHKYLT
-95 DGVDVEVRT
+95 DGVDVEIRT
-104 PSGIRGEKV
+104 DNGIRGEKV
-113 YIVDFTNPENNEFLA
+113 YLVDFESPENNEFLA
-128 VNQFTVIEAGAP
+128 INQFTVIEGN
-140 QRKRPDIIL
+140 QNKRPDIIL
-149 FINGLPLVVIE
+149 FVNGLPLVVIE

-170 IKSAFNQLQ
+170 IKSAYNQIQ

-187 LFTYNELLIV
+187 LFTYNTLAII
-197 SDGWDARCGTIT
+197 SDGWDALCGTLT
-209 SDYGRFMSWKT
+209 SGLGRFMSWKT
-220 KDGKTTA
+220 KDGKTEA
-227 DHLQPQMEVM
+227 SHLEMGMHVM
-237 FLGMLNKTT
+237 FNGMLNKQT

-258 KSDSKTLKKVAAYHQ
+258 KSDSKTLKKIAAYHQ

-278 KAVESTVRASG
+278 KAVESTVIAS
-289 FNSPPLEG
+289 SE
-297 WSQTGVVKRVST
+297 TGD
-309 NYFELPFNP
+309 
-318 NLKQRAREL
+318 Q
-327 RQAGNLSE
+327 
-335 VLFWNQ
+335 
-341 VKNKQFK
+341 
-348 QYDFDRQKII
+348 
-358 GNYIVDFYCSN
+358 
-369 CNVVIEIDG
+369 
-378 SSHDYKQEYDAER
+378 
-391 DAFLESLGLT
+391 
-401 VIHIP
+401 
-406 VEDVMKR
+406 
-413 MGQVMDML
+413 
-421 FEHPA
+421 
-426 FQEGNSQEPPRP
+426 
-438 SGTPPM
+438 
-444 EGNVGD
+444 
-450 RRGGV
+450 RGGV

-477 EPRMENPTLVILT
+477 DPRMENPTLVILT

-498 LHDTFTNCQQL
+498 LHETFTNCQQL
-509 LRQEPQKAEDRQDL
+509 LRQEPQKAENRQNL
-523 RKLLKVASGGIV
+523 RELLKVASGGIV
-535 FTTIQKFMPM
+535 FTTIQKFMPTQT
-545 PDDIVQSS
+545 DIVQN
-553 SPTGRV
+553 GN
-559 GGEGVVNEP
+559 EANEP
-568 SVEYIGADIKALSE
+568 SVEYIGADIQALSE

-609 DALPY
+609 DALPN

-629 RNTQAVFG
+629 KNTQAVFG

-645 QQAVEDKATV
+645 QQAVDDKATV

-666 HFAEDEKV
+666 HFEEDEKV
-674 TIDEQFEELTEGEE
+674 IIDEQFEELTEGEE
-688 LSNRQQMRAK
+688 LNNRQQMRAK

-705 VGNPNRI
+705 VGNPNRLQ
-712 RKIAEDLVYHFEQRN
+712 KIAEDLVYHFEQRN
-727 AVLEGKAMIV
+727 AVLDGKAMIV
-737 CMSRRICVELYEAI
+737 CMSRRICVELYDAI

-774 SSSDALNMQQHIRN
+774 SSTDALNMQSHIRS
-788 KQRRKAIGDRLKN
+788 KSRRKAIGDRLKN
-801 PIDSL
+801 PTDPL

-835 HSLMQAIARVNRV
+835 HNLMQAIARVNRV
-848 FTEGKSGGL
+848 FTEGKEGGL

-903 YQLRHFAWRKFF
+903 YQLRHFDWRKFF

-982 ISDRNES
+982 ISDRNEGS
-989 GKTNDEMDT
+989 KGGEEIET

-1038 KDLPQKNLAVELL
+1038 KDMPQKNLAVELL

-1065 NLVESRKFSEMLED
+1065 NLVESKKFSEMLED

-1108 ADKRGEKL
+1108 ADKRGDKL

-1130 VNNSAVSILGDEI
+1130 VNNSAVSVLGDDI
-1143 LKHIAQE
+1143 LRHIAQE
-1150 LLKTVRSST
+1150 LLKTVRNST

-1168 VQANLRRNI
+1168 VQSALRRNI
-1177 RRILRKFGYPPDLQ
+1177 RRILRLHGYPPDLQ
-1191 EKAVETVIT
+1191 EKAVDTVIT

-1208 LVKNGDNK
+1208 LVKNGEQKD
-1216 EE
+1216 E

>member
-7 ENEIEEISIGYL
+7 ENEIEEIALSYL
-19 QGLGYKYLNGLVMSP
+19 QGLGYAYQLGTVISP

-44 EVVLTT
+44 EVVLVT

-58 LNPTI
+58 LNPNI
-63 TQDAKEDALKKV
+63 SQDAKEDALKKV
-75 LRTESPNQL
+75 LRTESPNAL

-95 DGVDVEVRT
+95 DGVDVEMRT
-104 PSGIRGEKV
+104 ESGIRGEKI
-113 YIVDFTNPENNEFLA
+113 YIVDFENPENNEFLA
-128 VNQFTVIEAGAP
+128 VNQFTVIEGN
-140 QRKRPDIIL
+140 QNKRPDIIL
-149 FINGLPLVVIE
+149 FVNGLPLVVIE
-160 LKNAVDENAT
+160 LKNAVDENANL
-170 IKSAFNQLQ
+170 KSAFNQLQ

-187 LFTYNELLIV
+187 LFSYNSLLII

-209 SDYGRFMSWKT
+209 SDYGRFMTWKT
-220 KDGKTTA
+220 KDGQTTA

-237 FLGMLNKTT
+237 FHGMLNKHT

-278 KAVESTVRASG
+278 KAVESTVTASG
-289 FNSPPLEG
+289 N
-297 WSQTGVVKRVST
+297 
-309 NYFELPFNP
+309 N
-318 NLKQRAREL
+318 
-327 RQAGNLSE
+327 
-335 VLFWNQ
+335 
-341 VKNKQFK
+341 
-348 QYDFDRQKII
+348 
-358 GNYIVDFYCSN
+358 
-369 CNVVIEIDG
+369 
-378 SSHDYKQEYDAER
+378 
-391 DAFLESLGLT
+391 
-401 VIHIP
+401 
-406 VEDVMKR
+406 
-413 MGQVMDML
+413 
-421 FEHPA
+421 
-426 FQEGNSQEPPRP
+426 
-438 SGTPPM
+438 
-444 EGNVGD
+444 GD

-498 LHDTFTNCQQL
+498 LHETFTNCQQL
-509 LRQEPQKAEDRQDL
+509 LRQEPQKAESRQDL

-545 PDDIVQSS
+545 QTDIVQPENENIVS
-553 SPTGRV
+553 
-559 GGEGVVNEP
+559 EP
-568 SVEYIGADIKALSE
+568 SVEYIGADIQALSE
-582 RKNIVVV
+582 RKNIVVI

-609 DALPY
+609 DALPN

-629 RNTQAVFG
+629 KNTQAVFG

-645 QQAVEDKATV
+645 QQAVNDKATV

-666 HFAEDEKV
+666 NFAEDEKV

-705 VGNPNRI
+705 VGNPNRLQ
-712 RKIAEDLVYHFEQRN
+712 KIAEDLVYHFEQRN
-727 AVLEGKAMIV
+727 AVLDGKAMIV

-774 SSSDALNMQQHIRN
+774 SSSDALNMQAHIRN
-788 KQRRKAIGDRLKN
+788 KPRRKAIGDRLKN
-801 PIDSL
+801 PIDPL

-835 HSLMQAIARVNRV
+835 HNLMQAIARVNRV
-848 FTEGKSGGL
+848 FTEGKEGGL

-903 YQLRHFAWRKFF
+903 YQLRHFDWRKFF

-933 FSQENGEQSFTD
+933 FSQENGEQSFTE

-961 KAMAIR
+961 RAMAIR

-982 ISDRNES
+982 ISDRNEG
-989 GKTNDEMDT
+989 GKTDEEMET

-1065 NLVESRKFSEMLED
+1065 NLVESKKFSEMLED

-1108 ADKRGEKL
+1108 ADKRGDKL

-1130 VNNSAVSILGDEI
+1130 VNNSAVAVLGDDI
-1143 LKHIAQE
+1143 LRHIAQE
-1150 LLKTVRSST
+1150 LLKTVRNST

-1168 VQANLRRNI
+1168 VQSALRRNI
-1177 RRILRKFGYPPDLQ
+1177 RRILRLHGYPPDLQ
-1191 EKAVETVIT
+1191 EKAVDTVIT

-1208 LVKNGDNK
+1208 LVKNGEQKD
-1216 EE
+1216 E

>member
-1 MRNSIT
+1 MNSIS
-7 ENEIEEISIGYL
+7 ENEIEEIALGYL
-19 QGLGYKYLNGLVMSP
+19 QKLGYSYLLGTVISP

-44 EVVLTT
+44 EVVLVT

-58 LNPTI
+58 LNPNI
-63 TQDAKEDALKKV
+63 SQDAKEDALKKV
-75 LRTESPNQL
+75 LRTESPNAL

-95 DGVDVEVRT
+95 DGVDVEMRT
-104 PSGIRGEKV
+104 DSGIRGEKI
-113 YIVDFTNPENNEFLA
+113 YIVDFQNPENNEFLA
-128 VNQFTVIEAGAP
+128 VNQFTVVEGN
-140 QRKRPDIIL
+140 QNKRPDIIL
-149 FINGLPLVVIE
+149 FVNGLPLVVIE
-160 LKNAVDENAT
+160 LKNAVDENANL
-170 IKSAFNQLQ
+170 KSAFNQLQ
-179 TYKQAIPS
+179 TYKQSIPS
-187 LFTYNELLIV
+187 LFTYNSLLII

-209 SDYGRFMSWKT
+209 SDYGRFMTWKT
-220 KDGKTTA
+220 KDGQTTA

-237 FLGMLNKTT
+237 FHGMLNKHT

-258 KSDSKTLKKVAAYHQ
+258 KNDSKTLKKVAAYHQ

-278 KAVESTVRASG
+278 KAVESTVTASG
-289 FNSPPLEG
+289 
-297 WSQTGVVKRVST
+297 
-309 NYFELPFNP
+309 
-318 NLKQRAREL
+318 
-327 RQAGNLSE
+327 
-335 VLFWNQ
+335 
-341 VKNKQFK
+341 
-348 QYDFDRQKII
+348 
-358 GNYIVDFYCSN
+358 SN
-369 CNVVIEIDG
+369 
-378 SSHDYKQEYDAER
+378 
-391 DAFLESLGLT
+391 
-401 VIHIP
+401 
-406 VEDVMKR
+406 
-413 MGQVMDML
+413 
-421 FEHPA
+421 
-426 FQEGNSQEPPRP
+426 
-438 SGTPPM
+438 
-444 EGNVGD
+444 GD

-498 LHDTFTNCQQL
+498 LHETFTNCQQL
-509 LRQEPQKAEDRQDL
+509 LRQEPQKAESRRELRQ
-523 RKLLKVASGGIV
+523 LLKVASGGIV

-545 PDDIVQSS
+545 PTDIAQST
-553 SPTGRV
+553 SPGGRG
-559 GGEGVVNEP
+559 GGEGQVMEP
-568 SVEYIGADIKALSE
+568 SVEYIGADIQALSE
-582 RKNIVVV
+582 RKNIVVI

-609 DALPY
+609 DALPN

-629 RNTQAVFG
+629 KNTQAVFG

-645 QQAVEDKATV
+645 QQAVNDKATV

-666 HFAEDEKV
+666 HFNEDEKV

-705 VGNPNRI
+705 VGNPNRLQ
-712 RKIAEDLVYHFEQRN
+712 KIAEDLVYHFEQRN
-727 AVLEGKAMIV
+727 AVLDGKAMIV

-774 SSSDALNMQQHIRN
+774 SSSDALNMQAHIRN
-788 KQRRKAIGDRLKN
+788 KPRRKAIGDRLKN
-801 PIDSL
+801 PNDPL

-835 HSLMQAIARVNRV
+835 HNLMQAIARVNRV
-848 FTEGKSGGL
+848 FTEGKEGGL

-903 YQLRHFAWRKFF
+903 YQLRHFDWRKFF

-933 FSQENGEQSFTD
+933 FSQENGEQAFTD
-945 NTKNLLK
+945 NTNKLLK

-961 KAMAIR
+961 RAMAIR

-982 ISDRNES
+982 ISDRNEG
-989 GKTNDEMDT
+989 GKTDEEMET

-1065 NLVESRKFSEMLED
+1065 NLAESKKFSEMLED

-1102 AEQMKE
+1102 AQQMKE
-1108 ADKRGEKL
+1108 ADQRGDKL

-1130 VNNSAVSILGDEI
+1130 VNNSAVAVLGDDI
-1143 LKHIAQE
+1143 LRHIAQE
-1150 LLKTVRSST
+1150 LLKTVRNST

-1168 VQANLRRNI
+1168 VQAKLRRNI
-1177 RRILRKFGYPPDLQ
+1177 KRILRKFGYPPDLQ

-1208 LVKNGDNK
+1208 LVKNGDKK

>member
-1 MRNSIT
+1 MNSIT
-7 ENEIEEISIGYL
+7 ENEIEEIALSYL
-19 QGLGYKYLNGLVMSP
+19 ESLGYSYLLGTDISP

-44 EVVLTT
+44 EVVLVT

-58 LNPTI
+58 LNPNI
-63 TQDAKEDALKKV
+63 SQDAKEDALKKV
-75 LRTESPNQL
+75 LRTDSPNLL
-84 INNENFHRYLT
+84 INNETFHRYLT

-104 PSGIRGEKV
+104 ENGIRGEKV
-113 YIVDFTNPENNEFLA
+113 YIVDFETPENNEFLA
-128 VNQFTVIEAGAP
+128 INQFTIIEGN
-140 QRKRPDIIL
+140 QNKRPDIIL

-160 LKNAVDENAT
+160 LKNAVDENT
-170 IKSAFNQLQ
+170 NLKSAFNQLQ

-187 LFTYNELLIV
+187 LFTYNSLLII

-209 SDYGRFMSWKT
+209 SDFGRFMTWKT
-220 KDGKTTA
+220 KDGQTTA

-237 FLGMLNKTT
+237 FHGMLNKQT

-278 KAVESTVRASG
+278 KAVESTVTASG
-289 FNSPPLEG
+289 
-297 WSQTGVVKRVST
+297 
-309 NYFELPFNP
+309 
-318 NLKQRAREL
+318 
-327 RQAGNLSE
+327 
-335 VLFWNQ
+335 
-341 VKNKQFK
+341 
-348 QYDFDRQKII
+348 
-358 GNYIVDFYCSN
+358 SN
-369 CNVVIEIDG
+369 
-378 SSHDYKQEYDAER
+378 
-391 DAFLESLGLT
+391 
-401 VIHIP
+401 
-406 VEDVMKR
+406 
-413 MGQVMDML
+413 
-421 FEHPA
+421 
-426 FQEGNSQEPPRP
+426 
-438 SGTPPM
+438 
-444 EGNVGD
+444 GD

-468 VFFSGKLII
+468 VFFSGKLIS

-498 LHDTFTNCQQL
+498 LHETFTNCQQL
-509 LRQEPQKAEDRQDL
+509 LRQEPQKAESRKELRQ
-523 RKLLKVASGGIV
+523 LLKVASGGIV

-545 PDDIVQSS
+545 PTDIVQ
-553 SPTGRV
+553 P
-559 GGEGVVNEP
+559 ENENVVNEP
-568 SVEYIGADIKALSE
+568 SVEYIGADIQALSE
-582 RKNIVVV
+582 RKNIVVI

-609 DALPY
+609 DALPN

-629 RNTQAVFG
+629 KNTQAVFG

-645 QQAVEDKATV
+645 QQAVNDKATV

-666 HFAEDEKV
+666 HFNEDEKV
-674 TIDEQFEELTEGEE
+674 SLDEQFEELTEGEE

-712 RKIAEDLVYHFEQRN
+712 QKIAEDLVYHFEQRN
-727 AVLEGKAMIV
+727 AVLDGKAMIV

-774 SSSDALNMQQHIRN
+774 SSSDALNMQPHIRN

-801 PIDSL
+801 PVDSL

-835 HSLMQAIARVNRV
+835 HNLMQAIARVNRV

-857 VVDYLGIAQELKTA
+857 VVDYIGIAQELKTA

-903 YQLRHFAWRKFF
+903 YQLRHFDWRKFF

-933 FSQENGEQSFTD
+933 FSQENGEQSFTE

-961 KAMAIR
+961 RAMAIR

-982 ISDRNES
+982 ISDRNEG
-989 GKTNDEMDT
+989 GKTDEEMET

-1065 NLVESRKFSEMLED
+1065 NLVESKKFSEMLED

-1102 AEQMKE
+1102 AQQMKE
-1108 ADKRGEKL
+1108 ADQRGDKL

-1130 VNNSAVSILGDEI
+1130 VNNSAVAVLGDDI
-1143 LKHIAQE
+1143 LRHIAQE
-1150 LLKTVRSST
+1150 LLKTVRNST

-1168 VQANLRRNI
+1168 VQSALRRNI
-1177 RRILRKFGYPPDLQ
+1177 RRILRLHGYPPDLQ
-1191 EKAVETVIT
+1191 EKAVDTVIT

-1208 LVKNGDNK
+1208 LVKNGDKK

>member
-7 ENEIEEISIGYL
+7 ENEIEEIALSYL
-19 QGLGYKYLNGLVMSP
+19 QGLGYSYLLGTVISP

-44 EVVLTT
+44 EVVLVT

-58 LNPTI
+58 FNPSLS
-63 TQDAKEDALKKV
+63 QDAKEDALKKV
-75 LRTESPNQL
+75 LRTDSPNAL

-104 PSGIRGEKV
+104 DSGIRGEKI
-113 YIVDFTNPENNEFLA
+113 YIVDFENPENNEFLA
-128 VNQFTVIEAGAP
+128 INQFTVVEGN
-140 QRKRPDIIL
+140 QNKRPDIIL
-149 FINGLPLVVIE
+149 FVNGLPLVVIE
-160 LKNAVDENAT
+160 LKNAVDENANL
-170 IKSAFNQLQ
+170 KSAFNQLQ

-187 LFTYNELLIV
+187 LFTYNSLMVI

-209 SDYGRFMSWKT
+209 SDFGRFMTWKT
-220 KDGKTTA
+220 KDGKNTA

-237 FLGMLNKTT
+237 FHGMLNKHT

-278 KAVESTVRASG
+278 KAVESTVTASG
-289 FNSPPLEG
+289 
-297 WSQTGVVKRVST
+297 
-309 NYFELPFNP
+309 
-318 NLKQRAREL
+318 
-327 RQAGNLSE
+327 
-335 VLFWNQ
+335 
-341 VKNKQFK
+341 
-348 QYDFDRQKII
+348 
-358 GNYIVDFYCSN
+358 SN
-369 CNVVIEIDG
+369 
-378 SSHDYKQEYDAER
+378 
-391 DAFLESLGLT
+391 
-401 VIHIP
+401 
-406 VEDVMKR
+406 
-413 MGQVMDML
+413 
-421 FEHPA
+421 
-426 FQEGNSQEPPRP
+426 
-438 SGTPPM
+438 
-444 EGNVGD
+444 GD

-498 LHDTFTNCQQL
+498 LHETFTNCQQL
-509 LRQEPQKAEDRQDL
+509 LRQEPQKAESRRELRQ
-523 RKLLKVASGGIV
+523 LLKVASGGIV
-535 FTTIQKFMPM
+535 FTTIQKFMPL
-545 PDDIVQSS
+545 PDDVVPS
-553 SPTGRV
+553 
-559 GGEGVVNEP
+559 ENENVVNEP
-568 SVEYIGADIKALSE
+568 SVEYIGADIQALSE
-582 RKNIVVV
+582 RKNIVVI

-609 DALPY
+609 DALPN

-629 RNTQAVFG
+629 KNTQAVFG
-637 NYVDIYDI
+637 NYLDIYDI

-666 HFAEDEKV
+666 HFDEDEKV
-674 TIDEQFEELTEGEE
+674 TLDEQFEELTEGEE

-705 VGNPNRI
+705 VGNPNRLQ
-712 RKIAEDLVYHFEQRN
+712 KIAEDLVYHFEQRN
-727 AVLEGKAMIV
+727 AVLDGKAMIV
-737 CMSRRICVELYEAI
+737 CMSRRICVDLYEAI

-766 TIKVIMTG
+766 TLKVIMTG
-774 SSSDALNMQQHIRN
+774 SSSDALNMQPHIRN
-788 KQRRKAIGDRLKN
+788 KPRRKAIGDRLKN
-801 PIDSL
+801 PNDPL

-835 HSLMQAIARVNRV
+835 HNLMQAIARVNRV
-848 FTEGKSGGL
+848 FTEGKEGGL

-903 YQLRHFAWRKFF
+903 YQLRHFDWRKFF

-933 FSQENGEQSFTD
+933 FSQENGEQSFTE

-961 KAMAIR
+961 RAMAIR

-982 ISDRNES
+982 ISDRNEG
-989 GKTNDEMDT
+989 GKTDEEMET

-1065 NLVESRKFSEMLED
+1065 NLVESKKFSEMLED

-1108 ADKRGEKL
+1108 ADKRGDKL

-1130 VNNSAVSILGDEI
+1130 VNNSAVALLGDDI
-1143 LKHIAQE
+1143 LRHIAQE
-1150 LLKTVRSST
+1150 LLKTVRNST

-1168 VQANLRRNI
+1168 VQSALRRNI
-1177 RRILRKFGYPPDLQ
+1177 RRILRLHGYTPDLQ
-1191 EKAVETVIT
+1191 EKAVDTVIT

-1208 LVKNGDNK
+1208 LVKNGDKK

>member
-7 ENEIEEISIGYL
+7 ENEIEAIALSYL
-19 QGLGYKYLNGLVMSP
+19 QNLGYSYILGTTLSP
-34 DGEHPERQYN
+34 DGEHPERQYTD
-44 EVVLTT
+44 VVLAT

-58 LNPTI
+58 LNPNI

-75 LRTESPNQL
+75 LRTESPNAL
-84 INNENFHRYLT
+84 INNETFHKYLT
-95 DGVDVEVRT
+95 EGVDVEVRT
-104 PSGIRGEKV
+104 ADGIRGEKV
-113 YIVDFTNPENNEFLA
+113 YIVDFANVENNEFLA
-128 VNQFTVIEAGAP
+128 INQFTIIEGS
-140 QRKRPDIIL
+140 QNKRPDLIL

-170 IKSAFNQLQ
+170 IKSAYNQLQ
-179 TYKQAIPS
+179 TYKQTIPS

-197 SDGWDARCGTIT
+197 SDGWDALCGTVT
-209 SDYGRFMSWKT
+209 SDFGRFMSWKT
-220 KDGKTTA
+220 KDGETTA

-237 FLGMLNKTT
+237 FYGMLNKKT

-251 RQFIVFE
+251 RQFVVFE
-258 KSDSKTLKKVAAYHQ
+258 KSDTKTLKKVAAYHQ

-278 KAVESTVRASG
+278 KAVESTVIAS
-289 FNSPPLEG
+289 S
-297 WSQTGVVKRVST
+297 
-309 NYFELPFNP
+309 
-318 NLKQRAREL
+318 
-327 RQAGNLSE
+327 
-335 VLFWNQ
+335 
-341 VKNKQFK
+341 
-348 QYDFDRQKII
+348 
-358 GNYIVDFYCSN
+358 SN
-369 CNVVIEIDG
+369 
-378 SSHDYKQEYDAER
+378 
-391 DAFLESLGLT
+391 
-401 VIHIP
+401 
-406 VEDVMKR
+406 
-413 MGQVMDML
+413 
-421 FEHPA
+421 
-426 FQEGNSQEPPRP
+426 
-438 SGTPPM
+438 
-444 EGNVGD
+444 GD

-468 VFFSGKLII
+468 VFYSGKLIV

-498 LHDTFTNCQQL
+498 LHETFTNCQQL
-509 LRQEPQKAEDRQDL
+509 LRQEPQKAEDRKDL

-545 PDDIVQSS
+545 QTDIVQTEN
-553 SPTGRV
+553 PNI
-559 GGEGVVNEP
+559 VNEP
-568 SVEYIGADIKALSE
+568 SVEYIGADIHALSE

-609 DALPY
+609 DALPN

-622 TPIETTD
+622 TPIESTD

-645 QQAVEDKATV
+645 QQAVNDKATV

-674 TIDEQFEELTEGEE
+674 HLDEQFEELTEGEE
-688 LSNRQQMRAK
+688 LSNRQQIRAK

-712 RKIAEDLVYHFEQRN
+712 AKIAEDLVYHFEQRN

-737 CMSRRICVELYEAI
+737 CMSRRICVDLYDAI

-774 SSSDALNMQQHIRN
+774 SSSDTLNMQNHIRS
-788 KQRRKAIGDRLKN
+788 KTKRKAIGDRLKN
-801 PIDSL
+801 PNDSL

-848 FTEGKSGGL
+848 FTEGKEGGL
-857 VVDYLGIAQELKTA
+857 VVDYLGIAQELKSA
-871 LADYTASG
+871 LAEYTASG

-903 YQLRHFAWRKFF
+903 YQLRHFDWKKFF
-915 TLTPEEK
+915 TLLPEEK

-952 AFAISVPHE
+952 AFAISVPHD

-982 ISDRNES
+982 ISDRNE
-989 GKTNDEMDT
+989 GGAGGEEIET

-1065 NLVESRKFSEMLED
+1065 NLVESKKFSEMLED

-1102 AEQMKE
+1102 AEELKA
-1108 ADKRGEKL
+1108 ADKRGENL

-1130 VNNSAVSILGDEI
+1130 INNSAVAVLGDDI

-1168 VQANLRRNI
+1168 VQSALRRNI
-1177 RRILRKFGYPPDLQ
+1177 RRILRLHGYPPDLQ

-1200 QAKMLAED
+1200 QAKMLADD
-1208 LVKNGDNK
+1208 LIKKN
-1216 EE
+1216 

>member
-1 MRNSIT
+1 MASIT
-7 ENEIEEISIGYL
+7 ENEIEEIALNYL
-19 QGLGYKYLNGLVMSP
+19 QGLGYTYQLGTVISP

-44 EVVLTT
+44 EVVLVT

-58 LNPTI
+58 LNPTLS
-63 TQDAKEDALKKV
+63 QDAKEDALKKV
-75 LRTESPNQL
+75 LRTESPNAL
-84 INNENFHRYLT
+84 INNETFHHYLT
-95 DGVDVEVRT
+95 DGVDVEMRT
-104 PSGIRGEKV
+104 ENGIRGEKI
-113 YIVDFTNPENNEFLA
+113 YIVDFENPENNEFVA
-128 VNQFTVIEAGAP
+128 INQFTVVEGS
-140 QRKRPDIIL
+140 QNKRPDIIL
-149 FINGLPLVVIE
+149 FVNGLPLVVIE
-160 LKNAVDENAT
+160 LKNAVDENANL
-170 IKSAFNQLQ
+170 KSAFNQLQ

-187 LFTYNELLIV
+187 LFTYNSLLVI

-209 SDYGRFMSWKT
+209 SDYGRFMTWKT
-220 KDGKTTA
+220 KDGQTTA

-237 FLGMLNKTT
+237 FHGMLNKHT

-278 KAVESTVRASG
+278 KAVESTVTASG
-289 FNSPPLEG
+289 
-297 WSQTGVVKRVST
+297 
-309 NYFELPFNP
+309 
-318 NLKQRAREL
+318 
-327 RQAGNLSE
+327 
-335 VLFWNQ
+335 
-341 VKNKQFK
+341 
-348 QYDFDRQKII
+348 
-358 GNYIVDFYCSN
+358 SN
-369 CNVVIEIDG
+369 
-378 SSHDYKQEYDAER
+378 
-391 DAFLESLGLT
+391 
-401 VIHIP
+401 
-406 VEDVMKR
+406 
-413 MGQVMDML
+413 
-421 FEHPA
+421 
-426 FQEGNSQEPPRP
+426 
-438 SGTPPM
+438 
-444 EGNVGD
+444 GD

-498 LHDTFTNCQQL
+498 LHETFTNCQQL
-509 LRQEPQKAEDRQDL
+509 LRQEPQKAEDRKDL

-545 PDDIVQSS
+545 QTDIVQPEFPNIVS
-553 SPTGRV
+553 
-559 GGEGVVNEP
+559 EP
-568 SVEYIGADIKALSE
+568 SVEYIGADIQALSE
-582 RKNIVVV
+582 RKNIVVI

-609 DALPY
+609 DALPN

-629 RNTQAVFG
+629 KNTQAVFG

-666 HFAEDEKV
+666 HFEEDEKV

-705 VGNPNRI
+705 VGNPNRLQ
-712 RKIAEDLVYHFEQRN
+712 KIAEDLVYHFEQRN

-737 CMSRRICVELYEAI
+737 CMSRRICVELYDAI

-774 SSSDALNMQQHIRN
+774 SSSDALKMQAHIRN
-788 KQRRKAIGDRLKN
+788 KPRRKAIGDRLKN
-801 PIDSL
+801 PNDPL

-835 HSLMQAIARVNRV
+835 HNLMQAIARVNRV

-857 VVDYLGIAQELKTA
+857 IVDYLGIAQELKTA

-903 YQLRHFAWRKFF
+903 YQLRHFDWRKFF
-915 TLTPEEK
+915 TLKPEEK
-922 LKFIPVIVDYI
+922 LRFIPVIVDYI
-933 FSQENGEQSFTD
+933 FSQENGEQSFTE

-961 KAMAIR
+961 RAMAIR

-982 ISDRNES
+982 ISDRNEG
-989 GKTNDEMDT
+989 GKTDEEMET

-1038 KDLPQKNLAVELL
+1038 KDLPHKNLAVELL

-1065 NLVESRKFSEMLED
+1065 NLVESKKFSEMLED

-1108 ADKRGEKL
+1108 ADKRGDKL

-1130 VNNSAVSILGDEI
+1130 VNNSAVAVLGDDI

-1150 LLKTVRSST
+1150 LLKTVRNST

-1168 VQANLRRNI
+1168 VQSALRRNI
-1177 RRILRKFGYPPDLQ
+1177 RRILRLHGYPPDLQ
-1191 EKAVETVIT
+1191 EKAVDTVIT

-1208 LVKNGDNK
+1208 LVKNGDKK

>member
-7 ENEIEEISIGYL
+7 ENDIEEIALSYL
-19 QGLGYKYLNGLVMSP
+19 QGLGYTYQLGTVISP

-44 EVVLTT
+44 EVVLVT

-58 LNPTI
+58 LNPNI
-63 TQDAKEDALKKV
+63 SQDAKEDALKKV
-75 LRTESPNQL
+75 LRTESPNAL

-95 DGVDVEVRT
+95 DGVDVEMRT
-104 PSGIRGEKV
+104 ESGIRGEKI
-113 YIVDFTNPENNEFLA
+113 YIVDFKNPENNEFLA
-128 VNQFTVIEAGAP
+128 VNQFTVVEGN
-140 QRKRPDIIL
+140 QNKRPDIIL
-149 FINGLPLVVIE
+149 FVNGLPLVVIE
-160 LKNAVDENAT
+160 LKNAVDENANL
-170 IKSAFNQLQ
+170 KSAFNQLQ

-187 LFTYNELLIV
+187 LFTYNSLLII

-209 SDYGRFMSWKT
+209 SDYGRFMTWKT
-220 KDGKTTA
+220 KDGQTTA

-237 FLGMLNKTT
+237 FHGMLNKHT

-258 KSDSKTLKKVAAYHQ
+258 KSDSRTLKKVAAYHQ

-278 KAVESTVRASG
+278 KAVESTVTASG
-289 FNSPPLEG
+289 
-297 WSQTGVVKRVST
+297 
-309 NYFELPFNP
+309 
-318 NLKQRAREL
+318 
-327 RQAGNLSE
+327 
-335 VLFWNQ
+335 
-341 VKNKQFK
+341 
-348 QYDFDRQKII
+348 
-358 GNYIVDFYCSN
+358 SN
-369 CNVVIEIDG
+369 
-378 SSHDYKQEYDAER
+378 
-391 DAFLESLGLT
+391 
-401 VIHIP
+401 
-406 VEDVMKR
+406 
-413 MGQVMDML
+413 
-421 FEHPA
+421 
-426 FQEGNSQEPPRP
+426 
-438 SGTPPM
+438 
-444 EGNVGD
+444 GD

-498 LHDTFTNCQQL
+498 LHETFTNCQQL
-509 LRQEPQKAEDRQDL
+509 LRQEPQKAESRKELRQ
-523 RKLLKVASGGIV
+523 LLKVASGGIV

-545 PDDIVQSS
+545 PTDIVQ
-553 SPTGRV
+553 P
-559 GGEGVVNEP
+559 ENENVVNEP
-568 SVEYIGADIKALSE
+568 SVEYIGADIQALSE
-582 RKNIVVV
+582 RKNIVVI

-609 DALPY
+609 DALPN

-629 RNTQAVFG
+629 KNTQAVFG

-645 QQAVEDKATV
+645 QQAVNDKATV

-666 HFAEDEKV
+666 HFNEDEKV
-674 TIDEQFEELTEGEE
+674 SLDEQFEELTEGEE

-705 VGNPNRI
+705 VGNPNRLQ
-712 RKIAEDLVYHFEQRN
+712 KIAEDLVYHFEQRN
-727 AVLEGKAMIV
+727 AVLDGKAMIV

-757 WHSDDDDKG
+757 WHSDDDNKG

-774 SSSDALNMQQHIRN
+774 SSSDVLNMQPHIRN
-788 KQRRKAIGDRLKN
+788 KPRRKAIGDRLKN
-801 PIDSL
+801 PNDSL

-835 HSLMQAIARVNRV
+835 HNLMQAIARVNRV
-848 FTEGKSGGL
+848 FTEGKEGGL

-903 YQLRHFAWRKFF
+903 YQLRHFDWRKFF

-933 FSQENGEQSFTD
+933 FSQENGEQSFTE

-961 KAMAIR
+961 RAMAIR

-982 ISDRNES
+982 ISDRNEG
-989 GKTNDEMDT
+989 GKTDEEMET

-1065 NLVESRKFSEMLED
+1065 NLVESKKFSEMLED

-1108 ADKRGEKL
+1108 ADKRGDKL

-1130 VNNSAVSILGDEI
+1130 VNNSAVAVLGDDI
-1143 LKHIAQE
+1143 LRHIAQE
-1150 LLKTVRSST
+1150 LLKTVRNST

-1168 VQANLRRNI
+1168 VQSALRRNI
-1177 RRILRKFGYPPDLQ
+1177 RRILRLHGYPPDLQ
-1191 EKAVETVIT
+1191 EKAVDTVIT

-1208 LVKNGDNK
+1208 FVKNGDKK